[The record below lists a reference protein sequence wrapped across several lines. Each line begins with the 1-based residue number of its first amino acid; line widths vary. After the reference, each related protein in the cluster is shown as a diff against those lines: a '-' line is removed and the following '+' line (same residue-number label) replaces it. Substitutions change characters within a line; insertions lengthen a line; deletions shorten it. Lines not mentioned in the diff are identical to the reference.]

1 MLPLTTL
8 FALEV
13 DVRIDLGYFMT
24 ATGDNQEVLREL
36 GNIFLQQVREMNL
49 EMEECVHEKNWEKLS
64 KVAHKAKYS
73 AAVIGLSDLSDGL
86 KQMEYDAR
94 EKKHTDEFSAR
105 VASFRQSFEDAS
117 TELKKLIPGIKL

>member
-13 DVRIDLGYFMT
+13 DVRIDLGYFMN
-24 ATGDNQEVLREL
+24 ATGDDPEVLQEL
-36 GNIFLQQVREMNL
+36 GNIFLQQVQEMNL
-49 EMEECVHEKNWEKLS
+49 EMEECLLEENWEKLS

-86 KQMEYDAR
+86 RQMEYDAR
-94 EKKHTDEFSAR
+94 ERKHIDEFSAR
-105 VASFRQSFEDAS
+105 VASFRQSFEDAT
-117 TELKKLIPGIKL
+117 TELKKLIPGI